1 MTAQIT
7 IIGVFAALLAAL
19 LAVVRSN
26 GKKAERLRAFKEMAE
41 REAKERAKADEILNT
56 VRGLDDDSV
65 RARLRRVSQ
74 GHKRNGLQ

>member
-19 LAVVRSN
+19 IAVVKNN
-26 GKKAERLRAFKEMAE
+26 GKKAERLRAMREIAE

>member
-1 MTAQIT
+1 MAQIT
-7 IIGVFAALLAAL
+7 IICVFVALLAAL

-65 RARLRRVSQ
+65 RARLRKVSQ

>member
-7 IIGVFAALLAAL
+7 VIGVFAALLAAL

-41 REAKERAKADEILNT
+41 REVKERAKADEILNT
-56 VRGLDDDSV
+56 VRGLDNDSV
-65 RARLRRVSQ
+65 RARLRKVSQ